1 MNILSC
7 RREKKIL
14 MAVCIAP
21 LFQEKDYQLR
31 ELASMVERLESG
43 RQKLLVEIDAQS
55 VEIERLFLENDS
67 LVAQV
72 NESLTYTSQ
81 WEQQVQSFLQENG
94 SLRAELKDLR
104 SSLASNTEKSFG
116 ELLDT
121 ERNTERSKLQMELN
135 SVKEEAD
142 TLRAQVLQLTASLN
156 LETQHRSSLNWLYKP
171 VLANIENRLQQL
183 KHVGNQN
190 QLPQLFVI

>member
-121 ERNTERSKLQMELN
+121 ERNTERSKLQ
-135 SVKEEAD
+135 
-142 TLRAQVLQLTASLN
+142 VLQLTASLN